1 MTTLHPPDVHGAQ
14 AAPGTAPGRGGRGAG
29 EAVTA
34 SGGSSAGDGPAAER
48 IPLLARP
55 LASYYL
61 VLSSAGLLLALGLVM
76 VLSASSVNS
85 FRVSGSSYS
94 VFLKQLMWVSLG
106 LPLLVIACRLPVRA
120 FRTLSYPLL
129 LASLVG
135 LVLVL
140 VPGIGR
146 TVLGSSRWIG
156 VGPFTIQPSE
166 LAKLA
171 LAIWGADLLV
181 RKRRLLAEWRHLL
194 VPILPVAT
202 LVYLLVMLEPDMGT
216 TLVLVVVVLALLW
229 VVGSPLRLFTG
240 LLGTLAL
247 LGTALAVTEPYRLAR
262 LTSFADPF
270 RDAQDGG
277 YQAVQGLYALASG
290 GWWGLGLGASREKW
304 QYLPNAHTDFILAVI
319 GEELGLVG
327 TVLVLVLFAVLAYGG
342 IRVAQRSADPFGRL
356 AAAAVTAW
364 LIGQAFINIGAVV
377 GLVPITG
384 IPLPL
389 ISFGGSSLVPTMF
402 AIGMLLALAKT
413 EPAAAQ
419 VVARRAARRSA
430 RRMPRRPEALL
441 QRRRRG
447 AGGAAAASAREP
459 RRGEKRARSA
469 GRQPFGGQGSV
480 REGSAGQGS
489 VREAFVGQGS
499 GRQGSVRQ
507 GSGRRAERRVPGAEA
522 RATGA
527 RVPSGAVRR
536 VGGRRA
542 RRANR

>member
-1 MTTLHPPDVHGAQ
+1 MTTFDP
-14 AAPGTAPGRGGRGAG
+14 T
-29 EAVTA
+29 AVT
-34 SGGSSAGDGPAAER
+34 GSRVPRVPRVPAGTSPSAGDDAAAER

-106 LPLLVIACRLPVRA
+106 LPLLVIANRLPVRA

-129 LASLVG
+129 LASLAG
-135 LVLVL
+135 LVAVL

-156 VGPFTIQPSE
+156 VGPFTVQPSE

-171 LAIWGADLLV
+171 LALWGADLLV

-202 LVYLLVMLEPDMGT
+202 LVFGLVMLEPDMGT

-229 VVGSPLRLFTG
+229 VVGSPMRLFTG
-240 LLGTLAL
+240 LLSTLAL

-327 TVLVLVLFAVLAYGG
+327 TLLVLVLFAVLAYGG

-356 AAAAVTAW
+356 AAAAATAW
-364 LIGQAFINIGAVV
+364 LIGQAFINMGAVV

-441 QRRRRG
+441 RRRRRRR
-447 AGGAAAASAREP
+447 ASTAALLQVREP
-459 RRGEKRARSA
+459 RVREDRARTGGWQGSV
-469 GRQPFGGQGSV
+469 GQGSV
-480 REGSAGQGS
+480 GQGSAGQGS
-489 VREAFVGQGS
+489 GEGPV
-499 GRQGSVRQ
+499 RQGSVRQ
-507 GSGRRAERRVPGAEA
+507 GSVRRTERRASGADA